1 MRRFF
6 ARSRPT
12 FLVNAWCRLV
22 GSHTLRARSFTEKAK
37 SVLPADKFT
46 RRPLTSEPSCFL
58 WIQQLMVWCSPRSSR
73 LQRQLCLIEQNCD
86 VTWIRFALST
96 TRSHSDACSDCARL
110 LHTTRAPN
118 QEVPCTPIEELRPSA
133 SSISRFQFCQDL
145 KVVSTD
151 QRVDLQSIVIPD
163 ARTTS
168 SVSLRFRYLCNLVLP
183 VSPGSP
189 NAGTPSW
196 SKTGR
201 RKINHVLG
209 FPCWPSVW
217 HCVSPYHGDCFF
229 GDLAGP

>member
-37 SVLPADKFT
+37 SVLSADKFT

-73 LQRQLCLIEQNCD
+73 PQRQLCLIEQNCD

-96 TRSHSDACSDCARL
+96 TRSHSDTCFDCARL

-118 QEVPCTPIEELRPSA
+118 QEVLCTPIEELCPSA
-133 SSISRFQFCQDL
+133 SSISRFQFCHSRSESRL
-145 KVVSTD
+145 
-151 QRVDLQSIVIPD
+151 
-163 ARTTS
+163 
-168 SVSLRFRYLCNLVLP
+168 
-183 VSPGSP
+183 
-189 NAGTPSW
+189 
-196 SKTGR
+196 
-201 RKINHVLG
+201 H
-209 FPCWPSVW
+209 
-217 HCVSPYHGDCFF
+217 
-229 GDLAGP
+229 

>member
-1 MRRFF
+1 MHVLTVRASCTQLVLQTKKFRVLQSKSFAPVLLRFLD
-6 ARSRPT
+6 S
-12 FLVNAWCRLV
+12 
-22 GSHTLRARSFTEKAK
+22 S
-37 SVLPADKFT
+37 SVT
-46 RRPLTSEPSCFL
+46 
-58 WIQQLMVWCSPRSSR
+58 
-73 LQRQLCLIEQNCD
+73 
-86 VTWIRFALST
+86 
-96 TRSHSDACSDCARL
+96 
-110 LHTTRAPN
+110 
-118 QEVPCTPIEELRPSA
+118 
-133 SSISRFQFCQDL
+133 QDL

-151 QRVDLQSIVIPD
+151 QRVDLQSIVNPD

-189 NAGTPSW
+189 NACKPSW

-217 HCVSPYHGDCFF
+217 HCVSPNHGDCFF